1 MKKKKM
7 TLGSLVVIVIL
18 LVLYFVLP
26 SPEPEQPSANNGIT
40 AQQPTDTQQP
50 APDQTDMED
59 LLAQLPEYSGEM
71 FTVLNDNQ
79 PLFTEADYTT
89 DSYETYEDLDGL
101 GRCTYAMACL
111 GEDLMPTQER
121 ENISQIRPTGWQFAR
136 YDFIEGESLYNRSH
150 LIAFQ
155 LAGENANEKNLITG
169 TRYMN
174 AEGME
179 PFESMVGDYIRETGN
194 HVLYR
199 VIPVFTGDNLIADGV
214 TMEAWSVEDDGEG
227 ICFFV
232 YLYNVQPGVEIDY
245 RTGDNWLAEPV
256 AAEGETVEGFV
267 ANISSGKFHEQ
278 SCPQWESIQEENRK
292 SFETTRS
299 QMLAWNFVPAG
310 CCNP

>member
-1 MKKKKM
+1 
-7 TLGSLVVIVIL
+7 
-18 LVLYFVLP
+18 
-26 SPEPEQPSANNGIT
+26 
-40 AQQPTDTQQP
+40 
-50 APDQTDMED
+50 MED

-174 AEGME
+174 VEGML
-179 PFESMVGDYIRETGN
+179 PFENMVADYVKETGN

-199 VIPVFTGDNLIADGV
+199 VTPVFENENLVAKGV
-214 TMEAWSVEDDGEG
+214 VMEALSMEDSGEG
-227 ICFFV
+227 ICFYVFV
-232 YLYNVQPGVEIDY
+232 YNNQPGVTIDY
-245 RTGDNWLAEPV
+245 ATGESNATDENTPP
-256 AAEGETVEGFV
+256 ETTEYVL
-267 ANISSGKFHEQ
+267 NTNSKKFHDSECNQ
-278 SCPQWESIQEENRK
+278 GKQISDKNRETYNGNRENLIQKGYE
-292 SFETTRS
+292 
-299 QMLAWNFVPAG
+299 PAG
-310 CCNP
+310 CCKP